1 MGPLKFYYHFKSKII
16 LSLLIILFSYPVYS
30 AGSDSG
36 NSGKSSANISK
47 STYYYDAL
55 KLIKK
60 NSFTAAVENLN
71 KAEKNQKKD
80 ADIYNYLGFSY
91 RKMGNMKLAAVNY
104 EKALDIDPK
113 HKGALEYQGE
123 MYITLG
129 QLDKAKANLKKLSNI
144 CFLGCSEEKILKKS
158 ILNSQNGIKS
168 TY

>member
-1 MGPLKFYYHFKSKII
+1 M
-16 LSLLIILFSYPVYS
+16 ILFSYPVYS

-36 NSGKSSANISK
+36 GSSTITSK
-47 STYYYDAL
+47 SNYYYDAL

-60 NSFTAAVENLN
+60 ESFKAAVENLN

-129 QLDKAKANLKKLSNI
+129 QLDKAKANLKRLSSI

-158 ILNSQNGIKS
+158 ILNSQKGIKS

>member
-1 MGPLKFYYHFKSKII
+1 MGPLKFYYYLKSKII
-16 LSLLIILFSYPVYS
+16 LSLLIILFSNPVYS

-36 NSGKSSANISK
+36 NASPNK

-60 NSFTAAVENLN
+60 NSFKAAVENLN
-71 KAEKNQKKD
+71 KVEKSQKKD

-123 MYITLG
+123 MYITLK
-129 QLDKAKANLKKLSNI
+129 QLDKAKANLKKLSSI

-158 ILNSQNGIKS
+158 ILNSQKGIKS

>member
-1 MGPLKFYYHFKSKII
+1 MRPLKLYNYFISKII

-36 NSGKSSANISK
+36 NASPNK

-60 NSFTAAVENLN
+60 KSFEAAVENLN

-91 RKMGNMKLAAVNY
+91 RKMGKMELAAVNY

-129 QLDKAKANLKKLSNI
+129 QLDKAKANLKKLSSI
-144 CFLGCSEEKILKKS
+144 CFLGCSEERILKKS
-158 ILNSQNGIKS
+158 ISNFQKGKKS
-168 TY
+168 NY

>member
-1 MGPLKFYYHFKSKII
+1 MGPLKFYYYFKSKII
-16 LSLLIILFSYPVYS
+16 LFLLMILFSYPVYS

-36 NSGKSSANISK
+36 GSSANISK

-60 NSFTAAVENLN
+60 ESFKAAVENLN

-129 QLDKAKANLKKLSNI
+129 QLDKAKANLKRLSSI

-158 ILNSQNGIKS
+158 ILNSQKGIKS

>member
-1 MGPLKFYYHFKSKII
+1 MRPLKFYNYFKSKII
-16 LSLLIILFSYPVYS
+16 LSLLIILFSHPVYS

-36 NSGKSSANISK
+36 TSSDSISK

-60 NSFTAAVENLN
+60 KSFKAAVENLN
-71 KAEKNQKKD
+71 KAEENQKKD

-129 QLDKAKANLKKLSNI
+129 KLDKAKANLKRLSSI
-144 CFLGCSEEKILKKS
+144 CFLGCSEETILKKS
-158 ILNSQNGIKS
+158 ILNSQKGIKS
-168 TY
+168 NY

>member
-1 MGPLKFYYHFKSKII
+1 MGAKHRRLQLGAPKFYYHCKSKII

-36 NSGKSSANISK
+36 GSSNNISK
-47 STYYYDAL
+47 STYYFDAL

-60 NSFTAAVENLN
+60 KSFKAAVENLN
-71 KAEKNQKKD
+71 KAEKNEKKD

-104 EKALDIDPK
+104 EKALDINPK

-129 QLDKAKANLKKLSNI
+129 QLDKAKANLKKLSSI
-144 CFLGCSEEKILKKS
+144 CFLGCSEETILKKS
-158 ILNSQNGIKS
+158 ISNFQ
-168 TY
+168 

>member
-30 AGSDSG
+30 ADSDSG
-36 NSGKSSANISK
+36 GSSTNISK

-60 NSFTAAVENLN
+60 NSFKAAVENLN

-129 QLDKAKANLKKLSNI
+129 QLDKAKANLKKLKSI

-158 ILNSQNGIKS
+158 ILNSQKGIKS

>member
-1 MGPLKFYYHFKSKII
+1 MGSKHRRLQLRPSKFYYHFKSKII

-30 AGSDSG
+30 AGSDTG
-36 NSGKSSANISK
+36 NAKPSISK
-47 STYYYDAL
+47 STYYNDAL

-60 NSFTAAVENLN
+60 KSFTAAIENLN

-91 RKMGNMKLAAVNY
+91 RKIGNMKLAAVNY

-129 QLDKAKANLKKLSNI
+129 QLDKAKANLKKLGSI
-144 CFLGCSEEKILKKS
+144 CFLGCSEEIILKKS
-158 ILNSQNGIKS
+158 ISNFQ
-168 TY
+168 

>member
-1 MGPLKFYYHFKSKII
+1 LRPLKLYNYFISKII

-36 NSGKSSANISK
+36 SSSENISK
-47 STYYYDAL
+47 SSYYHDAL

-60 NSFTAAVENLN
+60 KSFKAAVENLN
-71 KAEKNQKKD
+71 KAEENQKKD

-123 MYITLG
+123 MYINLG
-129 QLDKAKANLKKLSNI
+129 QLDKAKANLKKLSSI
-144 CFLGCSEEKILKKS
+144 CFLGCSEETILKKS
-158 ILNSQNGIKS
+158 ISNFQKGKKS
-168 TY
+168 NY

>member
-30 AGSDSG
+30 ADSDSG
-36 NSGKSSANISK
+36 GSSTNISK

-60 NSFTAAVENLN
+60 NSFKAAVENLN
-71 KAEKNQKKD
+71 IAEKHQKKD

-91 RKMGNMKLAAVNY
+91 RKMGKMELAAVNY

>member
-1 MGPLKFYYHFKSKII
+1 M
-16 LSLLIILFSYPVYS
+16 ILFSYPVHS

-36 NSGKSSANISK
+36 GSTANTSK

-60 NSFTAAVENLN
+60 ESFKAAVENLN

-104 EKALDIDPK
+104 EKALDIYPK

-129 QLDKAKANLKKLSNI
+129 QLDKAKKNLKKLSNI

-158 ILNSQNGIKS
+158 ILNSQKGIKS

>member
-1 MGPLKFYYHFKSKII
+1 MGSKHRRLQLGPLKFYYHFKLNII

-30 AGSDSG
+30 ADSDSG
-36 NSGKSSANISK
+36 DTNPNISK
-47 STYYYDAL
+47 STYYYAAL

-60 NSFTAAVENLN
+60 ESFKAAVENLN

-91 RKMGNMKLAAVNY
+91 RKMGNMKLAAINY

-123 MYITLG
+123 MYITIG
-129 QLDKAKANLKKLSNI
+129 QLDKAKANLKKLGSI
-144 CFLGCSEEKILKKS
+144 CFLGCSEEIILKKS
-158 ILNSQNGIKS
+158 ISNFQ
-168 TY
+168 

>member
-1 MGPLKFYYHFKSKII
+1 LRPLKLYNYFIPKII

-36 NSGKSSANISK
+36 SSSENISK
-47 STYYYDAL
+47 SSYYHDAL

-60 NSFTAAVENLN
+60 KSFKAAVENLN
-71 KAEKNQKKD
+71 KAEENQKKD

-129 QLDKAKANLKKLSNI
+129 QLDKAKANLKKLSSI
-144 CFLGCSEEKILKKS
+144 CFLGCSEETILKKS
-158 ILNSQNGIKS
+158 ISNFQKEKKS
-168 TY
+168 NY

>member
-1 MGPLKFYYHFKSKII
+1 LGPLKFYYYFKSKII

-36 NSGKSSANISK
+36 DASPNISK

-60 NSFTAAVENLN
+60 KSFKAAVETLN

-158 ILNSQNGIKS
+158 ILNSQKGIKS

>member
-1 MGPLKFYYHFKSKII
+1 LRPLKLYNYFISKII

-36 NSGKSSANISK
+36 SSSKSISK
-47 STYYYDAL
+47 SSYYYDAL

-60 NSFTAAVENLN
+60 KSFKAAVKNLN
-71 KAEKNQKKD
+71 KAEENQKKD

-129 QLDKAKANLKKLSNI
+129 QLDKAKANLKKLSSI
-144 CFLGCSEEKILKKS
+144 CFLGCSEETILKKS
-158 ILNSQNGIKS
+158 ISNFQKGKKS
-168 TY
+168 NY

>member
-36 NSGKSSANISK
+36 GSSTNTSK

-60 NSFTAAVENLN
+60 ESFKAAVENLN

-129 QLDKAKANLKKLSNI
+129 QLDKAKANLKKLSSM

-158 ILNSQNGIKS
+158 ILNSQKGIKS

>member
-1 MGPLKFYYHFKSKII
+1 LGALKFYYHFKSTII

-30 AGSDSG
+30 AGSDSE
-36 NSGKSSANISK
+36 SSSANK

-60 NSFTAAVENLN
+60 NSFKAAIENSN
-71 KAEKNQKKD
+71 KAQKKQKKD

-91 RKMGNMKLAAVNY
+91 RKIGNMKLAAINY
-104 EKALDIDPK
+104 EKALEINPK

-158 ILNSQNGIKS
+158 ILNSQKGIKS